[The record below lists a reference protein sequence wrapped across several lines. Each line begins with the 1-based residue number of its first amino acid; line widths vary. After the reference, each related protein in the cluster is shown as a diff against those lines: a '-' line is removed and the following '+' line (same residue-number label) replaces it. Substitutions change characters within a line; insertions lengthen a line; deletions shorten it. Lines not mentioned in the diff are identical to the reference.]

1 MKTLAL
7 AAMLTAVALPAA
19 GGAGVTGSLA
29 LRGELSM
36 TSTPG
41 PCPPN
46 PPPGASLCAAR
57 TGSGIVPGLGRV
69 TETYTFFVDEDSCA
83 PGLKV
88 LATTAHLEV
97 TGKGAIELSLG
108 QAPDCVPSALI
119 VSVPFTV
126 TGGSGVYAGASGSG
140 TLSSNAHYTST
151 GAAGDDTWA
160 GTLAVPGV
168 EFDLTPPTLAGATN
182 KRVRA
187 RHGARRVRVAYKV
200 TASDDVD
207 GSVPASCRP
216 KSGSRFKIGRTTV
229 TCSAMDKSGNTAS
242 ARFTVLVR
250 RR

>member
-1 MKTLAL
+1 MKTLAM
-7 AAMLTAVALPAA
+7 AAMLTVLALPAS
-19 GGAGVTGSLA
+19 GGAGVTGSLT
-29 LRGELSM
+29 LHGELSM

-41 PCPPN
+41 SCPPN

-57 TGSGIVPGLGRV
+57 TGSGIIPGLGRV

-97 TGKGAIELSLG
+97 AGKGAIELSLG

-119 VSVPFTV
+119 VSLAFTV
-126 TGGSGVYAGASGSG
+126 TGGSGIYAGASGGG
-140 TLSSNAHYTST
+140 TLSSNAHYTAT

-160 GTLAVPGV
+160 GTLAAPGT
-168 EFDLTPPTLAGATN
+168 EFDLTPPALTGATN
-182 KRVRA
+182 KKVRA

-200 TASDDVD
+200 TATDDID
-207 GSVPASCRP
+207 GSVPVSCRP
-216 KSGSRFKIGRTTV
+216 KSGSRFKIGRTRV
-229 TCSAMDKSGNTAS
+229 NCSAMDNSGNTSS